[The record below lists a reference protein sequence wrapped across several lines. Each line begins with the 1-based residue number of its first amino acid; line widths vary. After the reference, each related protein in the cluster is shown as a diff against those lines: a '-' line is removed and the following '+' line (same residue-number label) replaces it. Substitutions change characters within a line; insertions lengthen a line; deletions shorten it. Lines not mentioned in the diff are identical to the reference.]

1 MKVNFFL
8 LTLATALTIHT
19 ALAGDIPAT
28 QTNKTD
34 IVCLGDSITRRGYP
48 EIMGRHLGLR
58 VVNGGVAG
66 NTSAEGLKRIQKDVV
81 GHDPDIVVIFFGT
94 NDGRV
99 DAPKKYATAAQ
110 YAANLNLMVDACEKI
125 HARVVLCTLPP
136 VNETAYFTKHP
147 KAPYDEAG
155 GLAKLWSEYRAAA
168 VKVAANR
175 HLPLV
180 DLNHELL
187 NEPQWL
193 GPDGVHPTPAG
204 NEIIARLVAKA
215 VEPLTKK
222 L

>member
-1 MKVNFFL
+1 
-8 LTLATALTIHT
+8 
-19 ALAGDIPAT
+19 
-28 QTNKTD
+28 
-34 IVCLGDSITRRGYP
+34 
-48 EIMGRHLGLR
+48 
-58 VVNGGVAG
+58 
-66 NTSAEGLKRIQKDVV
+66 
-81 GHDPDIVVIFFGT
+81 
-94 NDGRV
+94 
-99 DAPKKYATAAQ
+99 
-110 YAANLNLMVDACEKI
+110 
-125 HARVVLCTLPP
+125 
-136 VNETAYFTKHP
+136 
-147 KAPYDEAG
+147 
-155 GLAKLWSEYRAAA
+155 